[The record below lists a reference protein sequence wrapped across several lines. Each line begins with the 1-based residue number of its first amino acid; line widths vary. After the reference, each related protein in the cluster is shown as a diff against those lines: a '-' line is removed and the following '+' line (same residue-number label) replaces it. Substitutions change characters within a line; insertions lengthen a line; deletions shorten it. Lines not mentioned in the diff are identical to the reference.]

1 MAARIKAALAALG
14 VLLLTVLTLGGWAL
28 VERRGRK
35 AERDRADRLQ
45 AGHDLRDKHA
55 DAADATRQAVEEAEA
70 QRRAD
75 SVQQRGHRPRCVARA
90 ALHALRCAVQAP
102 SAC

>member
-1 MAARIKAALAALG
+1 MGARLKAILAGVG

-45 AGHDLRDKHA
+45 AGLRKNGRIVWH
-55 DAADATRQAVEEAEA
+55 V
-70 QRRAD
+70 
-75 SVQQRGHRPRCVARA
+75 RGESRV
-90 ALHALRCAVQAP
+90 
-102 SAC
+102 SG